1 MNKYII
7 TAAISLFVLL
17 SALAFSFYTGYK
29 NFLNTKTKT
38 QLEFSLP
45 IGLAKSNVA
54 EALYEAG
61 DITKSQ
67 KKYVN
72 FYFFVNRDQRVDAGD
87 YLFKEGTTHSD
98 LLSGLKN
105 GVVQVKVTFI
115 EGWRLEENVLYLAQN
130 IGKDFAYEYYTI
142 AKDHTGKL
150 FPDTYFIS
158 TNTTP
163 KELVDLQLKTFTQK
177 VSNLQNNTDLTDDQL
192 LVIASIVERE
202 TNGQDDI
209 PLIAGILIKRY
220 LEGMALDAD
229 ATTQYSLN
237 ILSNAEMKECIQ
249 NLCEKDFWPKA
260 LTESDLATE
269 SSYNTRGKYGL
280 PPTPISN
287 PSLKSLEAV
296 FNPKQSSYYYYL
308 HDNQGNIY
316 YAVTLEQH
324 IENIYT
330 YL

>member
-1 MNKYII
+1 M
-7 TAAISLFVLL
+7 AATL
-17 SALAFSFYTGYK
+17 SILAIFATLILSFYTGYK
-29 NFLNTKTKT
+29 SFLNTKTEN

-45 IGLAKSNVA
+45 MGLAKSNVA

-61 DITKSQ
+61 DITKNQ

-87 YLFKEGTTHSD
+87 YLFKEGTTHLN

-115 EGWRLEENVLYLAQN
+115 EGWRLEENVLYLAEN
-130 IGKDFAYEYYTI
+130 IGKDFAYDYYTI
-142 AKDHTGKL
+142 AKDHRGKL

-158 TNTTP
+158 TNTTA
-163 KELVDLQLKTFTQK
+163 KQLVELQLKTFDEKTSDLK
-177 VSNLQNNTDLTDDQL
+177 PTDSGLTEEEL

-202 TNGQDDI
+202 TNGQDDL

-229 ATTQYSLN
+229 ATTQYSLD
-237 ILSNAEMKECIQ
+237 ILSDDEMKQCIQ
-249 NLCEKDFWPKA
+249 TLCERDFWPKSLNEA
-260 LTESDLATE
+260 DLATE
-269 SSYNTRGKYGL
+269 NLYNTRGKYGL

-287 PSLKSLEAV
+287 PSFKSLDAV

-308 HDNQGNIY
+308 HDSQGNIY